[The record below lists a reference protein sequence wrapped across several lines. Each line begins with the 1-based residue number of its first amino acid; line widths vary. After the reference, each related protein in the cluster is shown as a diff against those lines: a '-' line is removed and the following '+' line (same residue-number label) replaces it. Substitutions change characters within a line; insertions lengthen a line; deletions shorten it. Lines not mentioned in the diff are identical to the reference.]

1 MPLRNLAWLLIVPG
15 LVGLGMAIGYSAP
28 APDRDYQLVRQVVE
42 VLAEV
47 DANFVREL
55 TDDEKEKLV
64 EDMIRGGLYR
74 LDPHSTFFNAEDLKR
89 FETDNEGS
97 FGGVGITMGIDPQA
111 KRPKV
116 EYPMP
121 GTPAYDAGV
130 VAGDLI
136 TRVNDED
143 TTGWTVADAGKKIK
157 GELGTKVTLTLSR
170 NGREFPVTLTRG
182 RIAIHPVAG
191 VSRRADDPTRWNW
204 FVDPQNKIALVRVNQ
219 FSELTA
225 KELKAAIEE
234 IEAEGGRALI
244 LDLRD
249 NPGGLLTQAVAV
261 ADLFLT
267 DGKIVTTKERRGG
280 EATRSAHK
288 AGTLF
293 LPADRKPIA
302 VLINGGDH
310 GSASASEIVAAALQD
325 HGRAAV
331 VGERSYGKGS
341 VQSLFR
347 LAPDQK
353 AAVKLTTQTWWRP
366 SGKNMDRKLAEAQG
380 SDEWGVT
387 PDEGLAVPVT
397 DDERRRY
404 FVEMEKLK
412 YVPGRPDVAAGVFG
426 KNPPPPPVIRTP
438 DGKPLV
444 DETKPFEDRQLNR
457 ALEHLRGKL
466 SGLGAAP
473 APGRGAAMPEPA

>member
-55 TDDEKEKLV
+55 DDAERQKLV
-64 EDMIRGGLYR
+64 EDMIRGGLYK
-74 LDPHSTFFNAEDLKR
+74 LDPHSTYFNAEDLKR
-89 FETDNEGS
+89 FDVENEGS
-97 FGGVGITMGIDPQA
+97 FGGVGIGLSIDPQA
-111 KRPKV
+111 KRLKV

-136 TRVNDED
+136 LKVNDED
-143 TTGWTVADAGKKIK
+143 TAGWTVPESGKKIK

-182 RIAIHPVAG
+182 RIAMHPVTG
-191 VSRRADDPTRWNW
+191 VSRRADDPTKWNW
-204 FVDPQNKIALVRVNQ
+204 LIDPQNKIALVRINQ
-219 FSELTA
+219 FTEPTA
-225 KELKAAIEE
+225 KELKAALEE
-234 IEAEGGRALI
+234 IEAEGARALV

-249 NPGGLLTQAVAV
+249 NPGGLLTQAAEL

-267 DGKIVTTKERRGG
+267 EGKIVTTKDRRGG
-280 EATRSAHK
+280 ERTYTAHK
-288 AGTLF
+288 AGTLL
-293 LPADRKPIA
+293 LPADRKPMV

-325 HGRAAV
+325 NGRAVV

-341 VQSLFR
+341 VQTPFR
-347 LAPDQK
+347 LPPDQK
-353 AAVKLTTQTWWRP
+353 TAVKLTTQTWWRP
-366 SGKNMDRKLAEAQG
+366 SGKNMDRKMAENKH

-387 PDEGLAVPVT
+387 PDEGLTVPTTEV
-397 DDERRRY
+397 ERLRY
-404 FVEMEKLK
+404 QAEMERLK
-412 YVPGRPDVAAGVFG
+412 YAAGRPDAVAEAFG
-426 KNPPPPPVIRTP
+426 
-438 DGKPLV
+438 
-444 DETKPFEDRQLNR
+444 
-457 ALEHLRGKL
+457 A
-466 SGLGAAP
+466 
-473 APGRGAAMPEPA
+473 